1 MLNAPGRTGGVG
13 RASLRGLDAAT
24 RALLGAFT
32 TPASPT
38 FAYRADMAIRRL
50 MGAGLWA
57 KIDALGVLAAETA
70 QAARVD
76 WRAPTRVGTLIDA
89 PTFTAGQGYAFDGS
103 NDAIDTGFV
112 PSTHKIA
119 MTGTSML
126 LGVYERT
133 DVGAT
138 TRAAGAYTG
147 AAQNLIVTP
156 RSGAGMIS
164 GALNSGQTG
173 LGAVADSRGLT
184 VIETDGTNGRAV
196 KNGAPG
202 TPAALTTPGSSLP
215 THSIWLGGYNNA
227 GSLGQAR
234 ASQLALWVA
243 GSRWSDAEHLAFHE
257 IMVTGLL
264 AQIGAS
270 V

>member
-1 MLNAPGRTGGVG
+1 MIGVG
-13 RASLRGLDAAT
+13 IGLT
-24 RALLGAFT
+24 LVSRRALLPESEALFAAFT
-32 TPASPT
+32 TAPT
-38 FAYRADMAIRRL
+38 ARRAAIINRDIDRL
-50 MGAGLWA
+50 KEAGLWS
-57 KIDALGVLAAETA
+57 KIDALGLIAAETA

-76 WRAPTRVGTLIDA
+76 WKAPSRVGTLGDA
-89 PTFTAGQGYAFDGS
+89 PTFTADRGYAFDGS
-103 NDAIDTGFV
+103 NDYIDTGFI
-112 PSTHKIA
+112 PSTHA
-119 MTGTSML
+119 TPVTGMTGTSML

-138 TRAAGAYTG
+138 TRAAGAQTG
-147 AAQNLIVTP
+147 ATQNLIVTP

-184 VIETDGTNGRAV
+184 IIETDGTNGRAV
-196 KNGAPG
+196 KNGVPG

-227 GSLGQAR
+227 GSLAQPR

-243 GSRWSDAEHLAFHE
+243 GPRWTDQNHTDFHT
-257 IMVTGLL
+257 IMVTGHL
-264 AQIGAS
+264 AEIGAT